1 MIQRL
6 GSSLVKFKSKIA
18 GAIWRNLDDKLTEVV
33 SLKDFGAKGDGKTND
48 QDAVNA
54 AMTSGKRIDG
64 AGATYKVSS
73 LPDMERFYNTR
84 FVWERLAGQPLYYVS
99 KGFINGELYKITDN
113 PYYNA
118 WPQDKAFVYENVIYA
133 PYMGSD
139 RHGVSRLHVSWVKSG
154 DDGQTWSTPE
164 WLTDLHPDYPT
175 VNYHCMSMGVC
186 RNRLFAMI
194 ETRTLAENALTNC
207 ALWDRPMSRS
217 LHLTGGITKAAN
229 QQYATIHV
237 PDHGLFVG
245 DFVNF
250 SNSAVTGVSGDMT
263 VATVIDKDNFTVLT
277 PNQQTSDLNN
287 AGKSWHMGTSFH
299 KSPWRKTD
307 LGLIPSVT
315 EVHSFATIDNNGF
328 VMGYHQG
335 DVAPREVGLF
345 YFPDAFNSP
354 SNYVRRQIP
363 SEYEPD
369 ASEPCIKYYDG
380 VLYLITRGTRGDKP
394 GSSLHRSRNIG
405 RTWESLRFPHN
416 VHHTTLPFAKVG
428 DDLIMFGSERAE
440 NEWEAGAPDDRY
452 KASYPRTFYARLNVN
467 KWNADDIEW
476 VNITDQIYQGDIV
489 NSSVGVG
496 SVVVKD
502 SYIYY
507 IFGGENHFNPMTY
520 GDNKNKDPFKGHG
533 HPTDIYCYKMQIAND
548 NRVSRKFTYGA
559 TPGQAIPTFM
569 GTDGIRNIPAP
580 LYFSDN
586 IVTEDTKVG
595 HLTLKASTS
604 SNIRSEVQMEGE
616 YGFIGKSV
624 PKDNPTGQ
632 RLIICGG
639 EKTSSSSGAQI
650 TLHGSNSSKA
660 KRITYHGNEHL
671 FQGAPIM
678 PAVDNLF
685 AAGGPSNRFTTIYL
699 GSDPV
704 TTSDADHKYSISS
717 INIKVLKAWSRVG
730 FKQYGLNSEAERD
743 LDSIHFG
750 VLAQDIVA
758 AFEAEGL
765 DAIKYGIVS
774 FEEGRYGVRY
784 SEVLI
789 LEAAYT
795 RYRLDKLEE
804 MYTTNKIS

>member
-54 AMTSGKRIDG
+54 AMASGKRIDG

-194 ETRTLAENALTNC
+194 ETRTLAKNALTNC

-229 QQYATIHV
+229 QRYATIHV

-250 SNSAVTGVSGDMT
+250 SNSAVTGVTGDMK

-277 PNQQTSDLNN
+277 ANQQTSDLNN
-287 AGKSWHMGTSFH
+287 AGKNWHMGTSFH

-307 LGLIPSVT
+307 LGLIPRVT

-345 YFPDAFNSP
+345 YFPDAFNNP

-369 ASEPCIKYYDG
+369 AAEPCIKYYDG
-380 VLYLITRGTRGDKP
+380 VLYLITRGTRGDRL
-394 GSSLHRSRNIG
+394 GSSLHRSRDIG
-405 RTWESLRFPHN
+405 QTWESLRFPHN

-467 KWNADDIEW
+467 KWSADDIEW

-520 GDNKNKDPFKGHG
+520 GDNKDKDPFIGHG

-548 NRVSRKFTYGA
+548 SRVSRKFTYGA

-569 GTDGIRNIPAP
+569 GTDGIRIIPAP
-580 LYFSDN
+580 LHLSGEVVAADMT
-586 IVTEDTKVG
+586 VE

-604 SNIRSEVQMEGE
+604 ANIRSEMLMEGE
-616 YGFIGKSV
+616 YGFIGKTI
-624 PKDNPTGQ
+624 PTDNPTAQ
-632 RLIICGG
+632 RVIISGG
-639 EKTSSSSGAQI
+639 ESTAAATGAQI
-650 TLHGSNSSKA
+650 TLHGAGSSTSRRA
-660 KRITYHGNEHL
+660 VYNANEHL
-671 FQGAPIM
+671 FQSGAIM
-678 PAVDNLF
+678 PYNDNVYP
-685 AAGGPSNRFTTIYL
+685 AGGPRNRFTTIHL
-699 GSDPV
+699 TSGPII
-704 TTSDADHKYSISS
+704 TSDATHKYGSQGIDES
-717 INIKVLKAWSRVG
+717 VLKAWGKVI
-730 FKQYGLNSEAERD
+730 FKQYKLIGEMSRGVHHT
-743 LDSIHFG
+743 HFG

-758 AFEAEGL
+758 AFASEGL
-765 DAIKYGIVS
+765 DAIDFGIVS
-774 FEEGRYGVRY
+774 FEEGQFGVRY
-784 SEVLI
+784 SEILI

-804 MYTTNKIS
+804 MYATNKSS